1 MGKTIKEF
9 LMKRNRILSL
19 VMLVLLLAST
29 LVFTGCGPK
38 ALAKQY
44 VKAEKAG
51 NDAKTEAIEEKVEKM
66 SEANQLIFLQE
77 YERLSD

>member
-1 MGKTIKEF
+1 
-9 LMKRNRILSL
+9 MKRSRMLFFG
-19 VMLVLLLAST
+19 VLVLLLAST

-38 ALAKQY
+38 ALARQY

-51 NDAKTEAIEEKVEKM
+51 DEAKTEAIEKKVDQM
-66 SEANQLIFLQE
+66 SEAKQLIFFQE